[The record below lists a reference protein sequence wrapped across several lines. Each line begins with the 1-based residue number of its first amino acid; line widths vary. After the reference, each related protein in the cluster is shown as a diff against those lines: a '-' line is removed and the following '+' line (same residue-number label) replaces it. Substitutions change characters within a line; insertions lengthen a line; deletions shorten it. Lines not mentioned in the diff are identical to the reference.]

1 MPMKHLKQE
10 TRRIAKLP
18 PEERLS
24 YLKSDRWIGY
34 TRAQSALSEMSALI
48 EDQPGRVRPQNMLI
62 VGPSNNGK
70 STIAEK
76 FLRQNPSRVSE
87 GGDHQVI
94 PVLSIQMPPD
104 VTSGR
109 FYALLLD
116 SLGSPVGQGSRLE
129 RRSSIAVDFMRTCE
143 VRLLLIDELHN
154 LLCVPSPRQREILG
168 LIRYLG
174 NDLRIPIV
182 ALGTREAYMALRLD
196 DQLENRF
203 QPFLLP
209 RWENDEET
217 GRVLASF
224 ETLLPLRECS
234 GLGNPELSDLII
246 ERSDGLIGEMHQLLA
261 QATAYVLSN
270 GNERITA
277 EDIVSC
283 GVEAPSIR
291 RRKME
296 RALRA

>member
-1 MPMKHLKQE
+1 
-10 TRRIAKLP
+10 
-18 PEERLS
+18 
-24 YLKSDRWIGY
+24 
-34 TRAQSALSEMSALI
+34 
-48 EDQPGRVRPQNMLI
+48 
-62 VGPSNNGK
+62 
-70 STIAEK
+70 
-76 FLRQNPSRVSE
+76 
-87 GGDHQVI
+87 
-94 PVLSIQMPPD
+94 MPPD

-283 GVEAPSIR
+283 GFEAPSIR